1 MNPLVQSIIQ
11 PFINEEILPQN
22 KPTLAVYP
30 GKFKPPHAGHAMVA
44 KKLMDVADK
53 VVILISPKMHE
64 GITPHQS
71 EAIWN
76 LYNEKLFNNKLTI
89 QISDKPSPVTGIL
102 NEIKN
107 HQDMEFIAACGKGEE
122 DRFVK
127 IGRDPEYMNARTFD
141 AGILEGGISATEL
154 RASINNN
161 QDISRFL
168 PKGIYPQEYLDIL
181 TPEIP
186 LNESSPVDE
195 QRQLLLGYIQSLNEY
210 MIKQGMNVQP
220 LPRVEIIDNDVANAA
235 NFFGKTAYYNPG
247 NITITLFTLNR
258 HPKDVIRSYA
268 HETIHHIQ
276 NLEDRLPSISTTNTN
291 EDGKLEEIE
300 REAYE
305 LGNIT
310 FRNWTDS
317 QTNPTTQ
324 LNEGTFDSYILD
336 ISRQIINAFKR
347 KKTLNLTYTITRGG
361 EEAEFDLVARFVPVP
376 DLSQPYSI
384 SANSDMNSFNMS
396 IEFNPTT
403 FPQAF
408 SDMVAEVKETVTHE
422 LEHIGQQNFEDMNVK
437 YSNYETTIEYY
448 TSPQEIPAFIKGLIK
463 RAKTKHIPLATAMEE
478 WHQENILNF
487 SNPETDWPI
496 VKRIWLDWIK
506 DNKQQLKKFI

>member
-44 KKLMDVADK
+44 KKLMDVANK
-53 VVILISPKMHE
+53 VIILISPKIHE
-64 GITPHQS
+64 GITPQQS

-154 RASINNN
+154 RASINSN

-168 PKGIYPQEYLDIL
+168 PKGISTQEYLDIL
-181 TPEIP
+181 EPEQP
-186 LNESSPVDE
+186 LNESSPVEE

-235 NFFGKTAYYNPG
+235 DFFGKTGYYIPQNP
-247 NITITLFTLNR
+247 TIVVYSLNR
-258 HPKDVIRSYA
+258 SPRDVLA
-268 HETIHHIQ
+268 TVCHEYIHHIQ
-276 NLEDRLPSISTTNTN
+276 NMEDRLPEINTTNVN
-291 EDGKLEEIE
+291 EDSDLKEIE

-305 LGNIT
+305 QGGL
-310 FRNWTDS
+310 
-317 QTNPTTQ
+317 
-324 LNEGTFDSYILD
+324 LL
-336 ISRQIINAFKR
+336 RQFKN
-347 KKTLNLTYTITRGG
+347 TLL
-361 EEAEFDLVARFVPVP
+361 P
-376 DLSQPYSI
+376 
-384 SANSDMNSFNMS
+384 NS
-396 IEFNPTT
+396 
-403 FPQAF
+403 
-408 SDMVAEVKETVTHE
+408 
-422 LEHIGQQNFEDMNVK
+422 
-437 YSNYETTIEYY
+437 
-448 TSPQEIPAFIKGLIK
+448 
-463 RAKTKHIPLATAMEE
+463 
-478 WHQENILNF
+478 
-487 SNPETDWPI
+487 
-496 VKRIWLDWIK
+496 
-506 DNKQQLKKFI
+506 